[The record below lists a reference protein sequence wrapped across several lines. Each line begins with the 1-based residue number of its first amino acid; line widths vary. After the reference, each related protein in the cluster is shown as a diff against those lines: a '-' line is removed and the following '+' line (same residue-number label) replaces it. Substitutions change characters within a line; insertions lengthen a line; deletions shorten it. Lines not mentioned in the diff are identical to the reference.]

1 MTEHTQSDKKVT
13 TKNNKDSEFN
23 LFIRDRITQLRLK
36 KDVSEYEMSFA
47 LGQSKG
53 YIQNITSGHN
63 LPLME
68 NFNDICKYFEITP
81 AEFFD
86 DQLKNPTAGKQI
98 LYHLERLFGDDM
110 DTVAYFLSL
119 AEPEE
124 AKALVQYLKRIKN
137 K

>member
-1 MTEHTQSDKKVT
+1 MA
-13 TKNNKDSEFN
+13 KNMRTDPKRSEKENKDTDFS
-23 LFIRDRITQLRLK
+23 LFIRNRITQLRLQK
-36 KDVSEYEMSFA
+36 NVSEYEMSLA

-81 AEFFD
+81 EEFFD
-86 DQLKNPTAGKQI
+86 EQIKNPTAAKQI
-98 LYHLERLFGDDM
+98 LHHIERLFGKDM
-110 DTVAYFLSL
+110 DTIAYFLSL
-119 AEPEE
+119 AEPDEV
-124 AKALVQYLKRIKN
+124 AAILHYLKKIK